1 MMPHPYIAQV
11 QKGAEAAASDYNI
24 KIDTTVG
31 EEWTQANETQNIEQ
45 QSARGY
51 KAISLFPGD
60 PAGINGLVSSLKRHH
75 ILVVSYGGQPHT
87 TTPIPV
93 TGRTDIKS
101 ASMRA
106 TQELIQIIGD
116 KEDMLYRPENVTD
129 VNTKLPDEGIQE
141 VVAKH

>member
-75 ILVVSYGGQPHT
+75 ILAVSYGGAPASP
-87 TTPIPV
+87 TPIPFS
-93 TGRTDIKS
+93 GGAGIKAS
-101 ASMRA
+101 AMR
-106 TQELIQIIGD
+106 
-116 KEDMLYRPENVTD
+116 
-129 VNTKLPDEGIQE
+129 
-141 VVAKH
+141 